1 MDPVHRKII
10 PISIAVQGW
19 TGGCDRGLKTGLLD
33 KEPIM
38 KRVLLFFAT
47 NILVVVTLSIVL
59 RVLGIGNY
67 FTAQGI
73 DYGALL
79 AFCFVWGMG
88 GAFISLGISRIMAKW
103 MMGVK
108 LIDPTRPGPHSH
120 LVDTVH
126 RLAQQAKLPAMPEV
140 GVYQSPEIN
149 AFATGP
155 TKSRALVAVSSGLL
169 ERMSRDEMEGVLA
182 HEVAHIANGDMV
194 TMTLIQG
201 VINAFVMFFARV
213 IAYAVT
219 SNMRAESRMMVTWM
233 ITIALEIGLGVLGYM
248 VIAWFSRH
256 REYRADAGGALYA
269 GKQKMIGAL
278 QVLQGAYGREHARG
292 EDKPAIA
299 SLKISG
305 KQTGFM
311 ALMATH
317 PPLTD
322 RIARL
327 RAAQA

>member
-1 MDPVHRKII
+1 MF
-10 PISIAVQGW
+10 
-19 TGGCDRGLKTGLLD
+19 
-33 KEPIM
+33 

-47 NILVVVTLSIVL
+47 NILVIVTLSILL
-59 RVLGIGNY
+59 RVLGIGHY
-67 FTAQGI
+67 VTAQGI
-73 DYGALL
+73 DYQALL
-79 AFCFVWGMG
+79 AFCFLWGMVG
-88 GAFISLGISRIMAKW
+88 SFISLGLSRIMAKW

-108 LIDPTRPGPHSH
+108 LIDPTRPGQYAH
-120 LVDTVH
+120 LIDMVH
-126 RLAQQAKLPAMPEV
+126 GLAQKAKLTTMPEV
-140 GVYQSPEIN
+140 GIYQSPEIN

-155 TKSRALVAVSSGLL
+155 SKSRSLVAVSTGML
-169 ERMSRDEMEGVLA
+169 ERMGRDEVEGVIG
-182 HEVAHIANGDMV
+182 HEIAHIANGDMV

-213 IAYAVT
+213 IAFAVT

-233 ITIALEIGLGVLGYM
+233 ITIALEIGLGMLGYM

-256 REYRADAGGALYA
+256 REFRADKGGALYA
-269 GKQKMIGAL
+269 GKNKMIGAL
-278 QVLQGAYGREHARG
+278 QVLQSAYGREHSKG

-305 KQTGFM
+305 KQSGFM

-317 PPLTD
+317 PPLTE

-327 RAAQA
+327 QAGSQG